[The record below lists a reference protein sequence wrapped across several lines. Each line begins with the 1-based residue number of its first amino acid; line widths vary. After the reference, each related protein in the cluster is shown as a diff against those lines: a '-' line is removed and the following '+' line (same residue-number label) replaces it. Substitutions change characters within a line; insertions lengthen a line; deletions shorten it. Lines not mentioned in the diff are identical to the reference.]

1 MTPEF
6 IQHAL
11 GWCAVINLGILFFW
25 WLVLMLAHD
34 WVHRFHGKWFQLS
47 RERFDAIHYA
57 SMALFKIAIFIFNI
71 APYIALRIV
80 QG

>member
-1 MTPEF
+1 MTPEL

-11 GWCAVINLGILFFW
+11 GWCAVINLGILLFW

-47 RERFDAIHYA
+47 RERFDAIHY
-57 SMALFKIAIFIFNI
+57 SCMALFKMGIFIFNI
-71 APYIALRIV
+71 APYIALRII